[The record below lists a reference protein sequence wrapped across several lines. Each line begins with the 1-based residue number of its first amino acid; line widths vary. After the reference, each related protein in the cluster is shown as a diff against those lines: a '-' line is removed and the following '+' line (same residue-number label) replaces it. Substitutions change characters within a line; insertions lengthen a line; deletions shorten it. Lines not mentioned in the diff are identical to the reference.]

1 MRCKKTKRTQVG
13 HLVEALNFLVK
24 CSVLWRKE
32 YLVQLFSRYS
42 AYYPLK
48 RLKKKK
54 NLVLIVKHL
63 NKIKISVINAPF
75 LFTVSAGER

>member
-1 MRCKKTKRTQVG
+1 MWFKGKMRCKKTKRTQIG

-42 AYYPLK
+42 AYYSLK
-48 RLKKKK
+48 RLKKTKESCAYSK
-54 NLVLIVKHL
+54 TSKQN
-63 NKIKISVINAPF
+63 
-75 LFTVSAGER
+75 